1 MATAIPQTENWLNCS
16 RNDYFADISDCWY
29 SPLCLPSLVR
39 SRTGRHGPAVNHL
52 FCAVDHSQSRP
63 SRKSNN
69 SNPSA
74 LLVRS
79 DCSLKNRLCPLGHGA
94 QITQT
99 YNSSLF
105 LMKQYLRRWRLPFLR
120 IAFLCVVK

>member
-1 MATAIPQTENWLNCS
+1 MVRARLA
-16 RNDYFADISDCWY
+16 
-29 SPLCLPSLVR
+29 LVAGASAFGSGLIHAAGGWFCTLSTLWHR
-39 SRTGRHGPAVNHL
+39 SRRQLSILQMIIP
-52 FCAVDHSQSRP
+52 QSRP
-63 SRKSNN
+63 TAKSNN

-79 DCSLKNRLCPLGHGA
+79 DCSLKNRLCPLEHGA

-105 LMKQYLRRWRLPFLR
+105 LLKQ
-120 IAFLCVVK
+120 